1 VFKRAT
7 GWLGWSPEAALTTP
21 IPQIELAFEGFIDC
35 KIKTNPFGS
44 GDSDGSQRQQ
54 KPPEPER
61 VQQDIKSALR
71 GMASARKA
79 GRQPRRRSSEQQDAA
94 QQSQNEE

>member
-1 VFKRAT
+1 
-7 GWLGWSPEAALTTP
+7 LTTP

-35 KIKTNPFGS
+35 KVKTNPFGS
-44 GDSDGSQRQQ
+44 GESEGGQRQQ

-79 GRQPRRRSSEQQDAA
+79 GRQLRRRSSEQQNAA
-94 QQSQNEE
+94 QQGKQQDQ

>member
-44 GDSDGSQRQQ
+44 GESDSGQRQQ

-79 GRQPRRRSSEQQDAA
+79 GRQPRRSAKHEDPA
-94 QQSQNEE
+94 QQGQNKE

>member
-1 VFKRAT
+1 MFKRAT

-35 KIKTNPFGS
+35 KVKTNPFGS
-44 GDSDGSQRQQ
+44 GDSEGGRQQ
-54 KPPEPER
+54 KPPEPDR

-71 GMASARKA
+71 GMASARAKN
-79 GRQPRRRSSEQQDAA
+79 RQPRPEAT
-94 QQSQNEE
+94 

>member
-35 KIKTNPFGS
+35 KVKTNPFGS
-44 GDSDGSQRQQ
+44 GESDGGQQQ

-71 GMASARKA
+71 GIASARRA
-79 GRQPRRRSSEQQDAA
+79 GRQPRRSAKHEDPA
-94 QQSQNEE
+94 QQGQNKE

>member
-1 VFKRAT
+1 MFKRAT

-35 KIKTNPFGS
+35 KVKTNPFGS
-44 GDSDGSQRQQ
+44 GDSEGGQKD

-79 GRQPRRRSSEQQDAA
+79 GRQPQRSGENEKTAKHG
-94 QQSQNEE
+94 QNEE